1 MKRWRMLAALA
12 ALGAGC
18 WLAGVS
24 WADDKKESR
33 DSGDKEFVTKVARAG
48 LAEVN
53 LSNLAA
59 TRTRN
64 PQVGEFARQM
74 IADHTRANRELIA
87 LANRKGIALPEKM
100 DEKHQKLWDK
110 LGKMDATEFDHAF
123 MEGMVKDHEEAVQLF
138 ETESKE
144 GKDAELKEWA
154 GRTLPVLKKHLEMAR
169 DIAKREKGEKRPRKH
184 PSAKASSFVR
194 SWPSPV
200 RRKEDLFLLRAV
212 DGG

>member
-169 DIAKREKGEKRPRKH
+169 DIAKREKGEK
-184 PSAKASSFVR
+184 AKEASKR
-194 SWPSPV
+194 
-200 RRKEDLFLLRAV
+200 
-212 DGG
+212 